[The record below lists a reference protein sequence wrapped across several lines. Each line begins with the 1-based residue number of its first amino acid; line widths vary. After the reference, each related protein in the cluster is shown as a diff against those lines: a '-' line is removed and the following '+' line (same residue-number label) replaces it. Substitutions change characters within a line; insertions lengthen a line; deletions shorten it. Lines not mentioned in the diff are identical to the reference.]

1 MTHSFETEVAVETK
15 SILSAVI
22 LKHIVF
28 WIVGNQRMEISNFYK
43 DGKYWVPYSLEKFA
57 SLYPYATKN
66 QIFYAIQKLIDNG
79 LLVVSKNKNSFDQ
92 TNWYTLTEK
101 AERFFRD
108 GLLNIQNAPLKNQ
121 KSARASIDGINIEDK
136 DIIFKRENI
145 KRESPRL
152 TNAEESKVLQT
163 AENIWKIYPRK
174 IKYTETLLEIK
185 YAILRESRTFGENPK
200 ALDKAMVRVYN
211 AAAEYSNRVRR
222 YSPEEQKYVISS
234 VTFFRDSR
242 YLDDPETWK
251 GSAEKSIVYNNDG
264 TRRGVI

>member
-28 WIVGNQRMEISNFYK
+28 WIAGNQRMEASNFYK
-43 DGKYWVPYSLEKFA
+43 EGKYWVPYSLEKFA

-79 LLVVSKNKNSFDQ
+79 LLIVSKNKNSFDQ

-101 AERFFRD
+101 AERIFHD
-108 GLLNIQNAPLKNQ
+108 GLLIFQNDPLKNQ
-121 KSARASIDGINIEDK
+121 KSARASIDSVNIEDK
-136 DIIFKRENI
+136 DIFKRENI
-145 KRESPRL
+145 KRESPIFS
-152 TNAEESKVLQT
+152 NEEESKIIQT

-174 IKYTETLLEIK
+174 TKYTETLLEIK
-185 YAILRESRTFGENPK
+185 YAIVRECRTFGEDPK
-200 ALDKAMVRVYN
+200 ALDRAIVKVYN

-222 YSPEEQKYVISS
+222 YSPEEQKYIISS
-234 VTFFRDSR
+234 AAFFRDSR

-251 GSAEKSIVYNNDG
+251 GEAEKNIVYNPDG